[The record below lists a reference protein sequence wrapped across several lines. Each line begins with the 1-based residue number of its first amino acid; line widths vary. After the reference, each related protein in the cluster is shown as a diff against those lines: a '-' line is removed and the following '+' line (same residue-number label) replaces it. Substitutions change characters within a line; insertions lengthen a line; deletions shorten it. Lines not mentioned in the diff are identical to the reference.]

1 MFIFFCLVFQSANQ
15 QVEEIINVF
24 NVKVT
29 TKDIFARCPKCNSAS
44 YLFVPSWIIRALKE
58 NVKENDDVD
67 MTDGVPDKWV
77 QCEGG
82 EVNLSTGNTRKGV
95 PILVARIADDIISRT
110 ETFYVCAQC
119 GRCYWD
125 GSHYE
130 KIINGRLSDVV
141 QGGSTDC
148 EELNEG

>member
-1 MFIFFCLVFQSANQ
+1 MFTYFCLVFQSANQ

-29 TKDIFARCPKCNSAS
+29 VKDIFARCPKCNSAS
-44 YLFVPSWIIRALKE
+44 YLFIPSWIIRSLKE
-58 NVKENDDVD
+58 NVDIN
-67 MTDGVPDKWV
+67 MTDTVPDKWV

-82 EVNLSTGNTRKGV
+82 EVNLSTGYTRQGIQV
-95 PILVARIADDIISRT
+95 LVAHIAEAVILRT

-130 KIINGRLSDVV
+130 RIINGRLSDIV
-141 QGGSTDC
+141 QGGSSDS
-148 EELNEG
+148 EVRKEI